1 MKSVRT
7 AGVSG
12 RRIWVK
18 PKCFS
23 LAFLI
28 LTLPSFLP
36 AQSPVKIIEWET
48 LRPDGEDFSVQMP
61 KGSLTQSSK
70 EPYHKFELSTNTYIS
85 QLSNGPVFAV
95 VSLRGIKSNPAM
107 YSEMER
113 LNSYVDAFKNLFP
126 PKIRGT
132 GAVAKLTLVGEKTLQ
147 GNPGREYRLTVHGS
161 PTDSSAAPGKSEL
174 LGTARLYLTSK
185 RFYAVVFLNNKKDD
199 ETQEQFLSSFL
210 IPERIAQPATVAR
223 QPPAQ
228 QTAAATTETPNAA
241 PADAAAG
248 ETSGTD
254 NAGEANDSPRS
265 KKRGPISGGVLNGK
279 AINLPRPEYPAA
291 ARAAGTAGL
300 VVVRVT
306 IDEQGNVISAQAVSG
321 PPPLQQAS
329 VNAALQAKFAPTL
342 LLGEPVQ
349 VTGVI
354 TYKFGPQ

>member
-7 AGVSG
+7 TCVGE
-12 RRIWVK
+12 RKIWVA

-28 LTLPSFLP
+28 LALPSFLH
-36 AQSPVKIIEWET
+36 AQSSVKIIDWET

-61 KGSLTQSSK
+61 KGSLALSGK
-70 EPYHKFELSTNTYIS
+70 EPYHKFELTMSSYIS

-113 LNSYVDAFKNLFP
+113 FNSYVDAFKNLFP

-132 GAVAKLTLVGEKTLQ
+132 GAVAKLTLVGEKTLK

-199 ETQEQFLSSFL
+199 DTQEQFLSSFL
-210 IPERIAQPATVAR
+210 IPERIPRPATVAR
-223 QPPAQ
+223 QPAQ
-228 QTAAATTETPNAA
+228 QTEAARTETPNAP

-254 NAGEANDSPRS
+254 NAGETNDAPP

-279 AINLPRPEYPAA
+279 AISLPQPEYPAA
-291 ARAAGTAGL
+291 ARAAGAGGL
-300 VVVRVT
+300 VVVRIT

-321 PPPLQQAS
+321 PPTLQQVS
-329 VNAALQAKFAPTL
+329 VNAALQAKFAPTIL
-342 LLGEPVQ
+342 VGEPVQ
-349 VTGVI
+349 VIGVI
-354 TYKFGPQ
+354 TYQFVRQ